1 MQLLKILAVA
11 LHLQTE
17 YSTEAAAGFLP
28 PKSLAQLL
36 AVIVLEQLASIHKQ
50 PKSLILL
57 QVFRLE

>member
-1 MQLLKILAVA
+1 MQLLKILTVA

-36 AVIVLEQLASIHKQ
+36 DVIALEQLASI
-50 PKSLILL
+50 LL
-57 QVFRLE
+57 QVFPLE

>member
-17 YSTEAAAGFLP
+17 YSTKAAGFLP

-36 AVIVLEQLASIHKQ
+36 AVIALEQLASIHKQ

-57 QVFRLE
+57 QVFPLE